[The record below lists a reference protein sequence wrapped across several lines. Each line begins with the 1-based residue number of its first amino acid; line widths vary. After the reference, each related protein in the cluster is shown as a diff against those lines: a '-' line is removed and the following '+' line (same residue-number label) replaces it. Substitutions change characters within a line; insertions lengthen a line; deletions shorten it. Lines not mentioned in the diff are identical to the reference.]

1 MQRMIKIGKPFILM
15 ITFFV
20 LLQTVQPVA
29 AAENHDELFVLIG
42 DSLMKAKDGE
52 QTIVAK
58 NMEQFA
64 NEWKSI
70 KKADSKQ
77 ATKVDK
83 QLKEVQRL
91 LAKDNIEKE
100 ALSKSLSSLSSAVV
114 LYDKEQNPAD
124 KAKGKEQVKQLIPSI
139 NHFKESL
146 NKENDAGLKAQYQ
159 KLLNQW
165 TASEKIVHDE
175 SIASYGN
182 IEKYMALIRIAI
194 TQEPADLEKAKQNI
208 DQLTVEVE
216 NYLAGNGSKHLKGDY
231 SLTNLSTLLSKAEK
245 QISQKDYK
253 SASDQLNEILTIWP
267 MVEGDVQTRDS
278 KLYSEIETKIPTAIS
293 LLNSKNVKA
302 EKASA
307 IVNEISSR
315 LAPLMS
321 KTNYSLWDA
330 ALILLREGL
339 EGLLIVVTLIAFLKK
354 MGQSSRQKWIWFGV
368 VAGII
373 ASAILA
379 IIINIVFSQIVAA
392 SSREYIEGLVGV
404 IAVVMMLTIGA
415 WLHNKSSIVQWNKYI
430 NQQMQ
435 QAIAK
440 GSLFSFSLISFLS
453 VFREGA
459 ETIIFYA
466 GITPYI
472 SLMQLV
478 LGIILAI
485 IILVIVG
492 FVIIHYS
499 VKIPIRLFFKAATIL
514 IYFLSF
520 KILGISIHALQI
532 SKMISTS
539 TVDAFPFIDWLGL
552 YPTWETSLAQL
563 LLLAVIGFMTFLVK
577 KHDGKQI
584 STTKVEK
591 G

>member
-1 MQRMIKIGKPFILM
+1 
-15 ITFFV
+15 
-20 LLQTVQPVA
+20 
-29 AAENHDELFVLIG
+29 
-42 DSLMKAKDGE
+42 
-52 QTIVAK
+52 
-58 NMEQFA
+58 
-64 NEWKSI
+64 
-70 KKADSKQ
+70 
-77 ATKVDK
+77 
-83 QLKEVQRL
+83 
-91 LAKDNIEKE
+91 
-100 ALSKSLSSLSSAVV
+100 
-114 LYDKEQNPAD
+114 
-124 KAKGKEQVKQLIPSI
+124 
-139 NHFKESL
+139 
-146 NKENDAGLKAQYQ
+146 
-159 KLLNQW
+159 
-165 TASEKIVHDE
+165 
-175 SIASYGN
+175 
-182 IEKYMALIRIAI
+182 
-194 TQEPADLEKAKQNI
+194 
-208 DQLTVEVE
+208 
-216 NYLAGNGSKHLKGDY
+216 
-231 SLTNLSTLLSKAEK
+231 
-245 QISQKDYK
+245 
-253 SASDQLNEILTIWP
+253 

-278 KLYSEIETKIPTAIS
+278 KLYSDIETKIPTAIS

-539 TVDAFPFIDWLGL
+539 TVDTFPFIDWLGL

-584 STTKVEK
+584 ITTKVEK